1 VKRGYHRAI
10 GTAVGT
16 CIALLV
22 GGCAPPP
29 GQTARPPTGDRRA
42 VSPACQCRFSY
53 PAAWYFRTAIG
64 DTSQPQLALHSY
76 DDANTDHRPVP
87 TRFADIGLDW
97 HPDPGGHLYQALTA
111 PHALSL
117 PGLSERRAPLV
128 VAGFPA
134 VSYAYWTAPPSAGG
148 IYEQHMCISGRP
160 RMISTTTSRSW
171 PATRPDAT
179 WPARTLS
186 SPASCAR
193 WSSGR
198 NRPPDRGI
206 RWGMGAGTGTPPQ
219 ASPMPVDPGQVSLRD
234 LRIIQFREGR
244 DSEPRPLDAAD
255 TATVLRLLRADLAWL
270 ERAGRADDGG
280 GA

>member
-10 GTAVGT
+10 GTAIGA
-16 CIALLV
+16 CITLLV

-117 PGLSERRAPLV
+117 PRLAEHRAPLV

-134 VSYAYWTAPPSAGG
+134 VSYAHWTAPPSEGG
-148 IYEQHMCISGRP
+148 IYEQHVYLWAPAYDRDYDLSLMAGNPPGRDVARARAVFTRVLRSLVIGPQPPPRP
-160 RMISTTTSRSW
+160 RHPMEHGRGHAVTRA
-171 PATRPDAT
+171 ATP
-179 WPARTLS
+179 
-186 SPASCAR
+186 
-193 WSSGR
+193 
-198 NRPPDRGI
+198 
-206 RWGMGAGTGTPPQ
+206 
-219 ASPMPVDPGQVSLRD
+219 
-234 LRIIQFREGR
+234 
-244 DSEPRPLDAAD
+244 
-255 TATVLRLLRADLAWL
+255 
-270 ERAGRADDGG
+270 
-280 GA
+280 